1 VSLVAIIVGIRN
13 IRLGLGDAGY
23 CELGIVSN
31 PFPRAVLPRPFFTN
45 TNVLGV

>member
-1 VSLVAIIVGIRN
+1 MSLVAIIVGIRN